1 MLNLTQLEKQTITKL
16 QRNVKSDVA
25 KKTDKRLTKLQPNV
39 KSDAAGKTDKRLTP
53 TTHLFTLSGKPGR
66 TKRKRFRTNL

>member
-25 KKTDKRLTKLQPNV
+25 RKTDKRLTKLQPNV
-39 KSDAAGKTDKRLTP
+39 KFDAARKTNNNKIAT
-53 TTHLFTLSGKPGR
+53 
-66 TKRKRFRTNL
+66 